1 MLKLSDHVNTCYLRA
16 GGAATEETENT
27 NSSPLKGRNNSS
39 NNANDENDEIGIE
52 RLKPSD
58 FKVLEQVGFL
68 EVQLKKSVEAYAM
81 KAFDVTSNLESSNIL
96 SPSGDSVASGR
107 RGSTS
112 SYRRSVVQ
120 ERLGEMTLKQP
131 LRSMVDRVPR
141 VEIPDDMD
149 IAIGLDDVEQL
160 GDKPFLRKEMEI
172 RYEANLSRIIKGPSA
187 STLND
192 TTSSDQQSSSMG
204 IGLIDKKEKLRNEQ
218 QELYRRVAVYAI
230 KEQQGNTRMRKHF
243 QESIEKP
250 LDDSDFPEGA
260 GGSQLDNEFSSKY
273 DEGKYDEGKY
283 NNGSLQGR
291 RQQNGQ
297 NLLVINTEK
306 L

>member
-1 MLKLSDHVNTCYLRA
+1 
-16 GGAATEETENT
+16 
-27 NSSPLKGRNNSS
+27 
-39 NNANDENDEIGIE
+39 
-52 RLKPSD
+52 
-58 FKVLEQVGFL
+58 
-68 EVQLKKSVEAYAM
+68 
-81 KAFDVTSNLESSNIL
+81 
-96 SPSGDSVASGR
+96 
-107 RGSTS
+107 
-112 SYRRSVVQ
+112 
-120 ERLGEMTLKQP
+120 MTLKQP

-149 IAIGLDDVEQL
+149 IAIGLDDGEQL

-250 LDDSDFPEGA
+250 LDDSAFPEGA